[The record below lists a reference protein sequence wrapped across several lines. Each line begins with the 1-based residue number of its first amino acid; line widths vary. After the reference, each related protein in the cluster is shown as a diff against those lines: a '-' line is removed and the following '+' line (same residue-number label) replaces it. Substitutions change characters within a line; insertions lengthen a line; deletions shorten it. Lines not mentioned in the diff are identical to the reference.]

1 MMETFPLLSPSPVQ
15 WAWGVVL
22 FWLVLGFASLL
33 LQGSQRLLIRL
44 VFPLGALGAL
54 GVAGIG
60 VAGLIGPASSAVLP
74 IGLPDLLFHLR
85 LDALSAFFL
94 LLLGGAAFG
103 ITVYASGYF
112 KSLAAGPLALLAL
125 WYHLFLAGMVT
136 VMLANDAY
144 AFMVAWEVMALA
156 SYFLVTTDHKI
167 PEIRSAG
174 FLYLLIAHIGAVALL
189 LTFGVL
195 QGGHGDY
202 TFDTMRTAEMTPF
215 WASAAFLLALFG
227 FGAKAGL
234 VPMHVWLPEAH
245 PAAPSPVS
253 ALMSGVML
261 KTAIYGLLR
270 VTFDLLNVQID
281 WWGTL
286 ALALGLVTA
295 LYGVIFAAV
304 QSDMKRLL
312 AWSSIEN
319 IGVIIA
325 AFGLT
330 LIFYTDGKGALAAL
344 SLTALLYHALNHAFF
359 KGLLFVGTGSVLHAT
374 GVRQMGLLGGL
385 MRFMPWTAWLTLVG
399 ALAIAGLPPL
409 NGFVSEWLLL
419 QAFLLTPGLSHPYL
433 NMVIPVAAAT
443 VALAAALAAYVMVK
457 FFGVIFLGQP
467 RDPALHEAH
476 EAGWRERLGML
487 WLAAGCVLL
496 GLFPVQMIGWLS
508 PVARLLVGETMANN
522 GNWLVLAPVSAERAS
537 YSPLIFF
544 AVVLAVLLLIY
555 LWVRRVYHGRVRRS
569 APWDCGYP
577 EQDARMQDSAE
588 GFGQPIR
595 QIFEIFMRVERE
607 TPDPFDRKPH
617 YRGASLDKLWFILYE
632 PIARLTNWLSEQAG
646 RLQHGRIQWYLIY
659 SFATLIFLLVFTTR

>member
-1 MMETFPLLSPSPVQ
+1 MSQLAYLEAHVLDLA
-15 WAWGVVL
+15 WAGVL
-22 FWLVLGFASLL
+22 YWITLGFAALL
-33 LQGSQRLLIRL
+33 FQRRRDLLIRL
-44 VFPLGALGAL
+44 VFPLGAVGAL
-54 GVAGIG
+54 FIMAIG
-60 VAGLIGPASSAVLP
+60 VAGLPLPASAMVLP
-74 IGLPDLLFHLR
+74 IGLPDLPFHLR
-85 LDALSAFFL
+85 LDALSAFFM

-103 ITVYASGYF
+103 VTVYAIGYLR
-112 KSLAAGPLALLAL
+112 SMEGGPLALLAM

-136 VMLANDAY
+136 VLLADDAY
-144 AFMVAWEVMALA
+144 AFMVAWEVMALS

-167 PEIRSAG
+167 PEIRRAG
-174 FLYLLIAHIGAVALL
+174 FLYLLIAHVGAVSLL
-189 LTFGVL
+189 LAFGVL

-202 TFDTMRTAEMTPF
+202 TFDTMRLAEMTPF
-215 WASAAFLLALFG
+215 WASATFLLALFG

-234 VPMHVWLPEAH
+234 VPLHVWLPEAH

-270 VTFDLLNVQID
+270 VTFDLLDIQLG

-286 ALALGLVTA
+286 ALALGLITA

-319 IGVIIA
+319 IGIILA

-330 LIFYTDGKGALAAL
+330 LIFHADGKGVLAAL
-344 SLTALLYHALNHAFF
+344 TLTALLYHALNHAFF

-374 GVRQMGLLGGL
+374 GERRMGRLGGL
-385 MRFMPWTAWLTLVG
+385 MHSMPWTAWLTLVG

-419 QAFLLTPGLSHPYL
+419 QAFMFTPGLTQPYL
-433 NMVIPVAAAT
+433 NMVIPVAAAS
-443 VALAAALAAYVMVK
+443 VVLAAALAAYVMVK
-457 FFGVIFLGQP
+457 FFGVVFLGQP
-467 RDPALHEAH
+467 RDPALSKAH
-476 EAGWRERLGML
+476 EAGWAERLGML

-496 GLFPVQMIGWLS
+496 GLFPTHVILWLE
-508 PVARLLVGETMANN
+508 PAVRLLTGQALPAT
-522 GNWLVLAPVSAERAS
+522 GNWLLLTPISAERAS
-537 YSPLIFF
+537 YAPLVFLAVV
-544 AVVLAVLLLIY
+544 AVVLLLVY
-555 LWVRRVYHGRVRRS
+555 LWVRRVYHGRVRKS
-569 APWDCGYP
+569 DPWDCGYP

-595 QIFEIFMRVERE
+595 QIFTVFMRVERE
-607 TPDPFDRKPH
+607 TPDPFDRHPK
-617 YRGASLDKLWFILYE
+617 YRGDSRDKLWLLLYQ
-632 PIARLTNWLSEQAG
+632 PIADLTAWLSAQAG

-659 SFATLIFLLVFTTR
+659 SFATLIFLLVFVTR

>member
-1 MMETFPLLSPSPVQ
+1 MSHLAYLEAHVLDLA
-15 WAWGVVL
+15 WAGVL
-22 FWLVLGFASLL
+22 YWLALGFSAPLFQHRHGLL
-33 LQGSQRLLIRL
+33 TRL

-54 GVAGIG
+54 FIAGIG
-60 VAGLIGPASSAVLP
+60 VAGLLSPASAMVLP
-74 IGLPDLLFHLR
+74 IGLPDLPFHLR
-85 LDALSAFFL
+85 LDALSAFFMV
-94 LLLGGAAFG
+94 LLGGAAFG
-103 ITVYASGYF
+103 ITVYAAGYF
-112 KSLAAGPLALLAL
+112 KSMATGPLALLAL

-136 VMLANDAY
+136 VLLADDAY
-144 AFMVAWEVMALA
+144 AFMVAWEVMALS
-156 SYFLVTTDHKI
+156 SYFLVTTDHKV
-167 PEIRSAG
+167 PEIRRAG
-174 FLYLLIAHIGAVALL
+174 FLYLLIAHVGAVALL
-189 LTFGVL
+189 LAFGVL

-202 TFDTMRTAEMTPF
+202 TFDTMRLAEMTPF
-215 WASAAFLLALFG
+215 WASVAYLLALFG

-270 VTFDLLNVQID
+270 VTFDLLNIQIG

-374 GVRQMGLLGGL
+374 GVRQMGHLGGL
-385 MRFMPWTAWLTLVG
+385 MRFMPWTAWLTLIG

-419 QAFLLTPGLSHPYL
+419 QAFLLTPGLTQPYL
-433 NMVIPVAAAT
+433 NMVIPVAAAI

-457 FFGVIFLGQP
+457 FFGVVFLGQP
-467 RDPALHEAH
+467 RDPALHHAH
-476 EAGWRERLGML
+476 EAGWPERLGML

-496 GLFPVQMIGWLS
+496 GLFPAHVIGWLA
-508 PVARLLVGETMANN
+508 PVVHLLTKQTLVND
-522 GNWLVLAPVSAERAS
+522 GNWLMLAPVSAERAS
-537 YSPLIFF
+537 YAPLIFF
-544 AVVLAVLLLIY
+544 AVVGVVLLLTFI
-555 LWVRRVYHGRVRRS
+555 WVRRVYHGRVRRS
-569 APWDCGYP
+569 DPWDCGYP

-588 GFGQPIR
+588 GFGQPVK
-595 QIFEIFMRVERE
+595 QIFEVFMRVERE

-617 YRGASLDKLWFILYE
+617 YYGASHDKIWFILYE
-632 PIARLTNWLSEQAG
+632 PIARVTNWLSEQAG

-659 SFATLIFLLVFTTR
+659 SFVTLIFLLVFTTR